1 MLDIFDILGPVMVG
15 PSSSHTC
22 APSRIGL
29 LARQFLPGR
38 LKKAMVAFA
47 KDGAYALMYK
57 GQRSDMGYVNG
68 LHGSF
73 ADTGRGHGT
82 DRALVAGLLG
92 MKPDDLG
99 IPQSF
104 EIAANQ
110 GLEFHFHTARLRD
123 AHPNTAVLT
132 VESADGRK
140 LELQAASTGGGRIRV
155 DRLDGVEV
163 SFTGIFNTLVVRHQ
177 DVAGELSRILNEL
190 SVSGVNIAN
199 MSLNR
204 DRRGGAALTVVE
216 TDQKIP
222 ADALER
228 IQALYGVLG
237 ATYYEKE
244 ED

>member
-1 MLDIFDILGPVMVG
+1 M
-15 PSSSHTC
+15 
-22 APSRIGL
+22 
-29 LARQFLPGR
+29 
-38 LKKAMVAFA
+38 
-47 KDGAYALMYK
+47 
-57 GQRSDMGYVNG
+57 
-68 LHGSF
+68 
-73 ADTGRGHGT
+73 
-82 DRALVAGLLG
+82 
-92 MKPDDLG
+92 
-99 IPQSF
+99 
-104 EIAANQ
+104 
-110 GLEFHFHTARLRD
+110 
-123 AHPNTAVLT
+123 
-132 VESADGRK
+132 
-140 LELQAASTGGGRIRV
+140 
-155 DRLDGVEV
+155 

-204 DRRGGAALTVVE
+204 DRRAGAALTVVE

>member
-15 PSSSHTC
+15 PSSSHT
-22 APSRIGL
+22 AGAVRIGRMARTL
-29 LARQFLPGR
+29 LGAEVAR
-38 LKKAMVAFA
+38 A
-47 KDGAYALMYK
+47 DI
-57 GQRSDMGYVNG
+57 G

-140 LELQAASTGGGRIRV
+140 LELQAASTG
-155 DRLDGVEV
+155 
-163 SFTGIFNTLVVRHQ
+163 
-177 DVAGELSRILNEL
+177 
-190 SVSGVNIAN
+190 SGVNIAN

>member
-1 MLDIFDILGPVMVG
+1 MKSIRDVYKIGKG
-15 PSSSHTC
+15 PSSSHTMGPER
-22 APSRIGL
+22 A
-29 LARQFLPGR
+29 ARLFLSKYPDAETYR
-38 LKKAMVAFA
+38 VVL
-47 KDGAYALMYK
+47 Y
-57 GQRSDMGYVNG
+57 
-68 LHGSF
+68 GSLSK
-73 ADTGRGHGT
+73 TGRGHGT

-92 MKPDDLG
+92 MQPDDDR
-99 IPQSF
+99 IPHSF
-104 EIAANQ
+104 SIAKEA
-110 GLEFHFHTARLRD
+110 GLHFKIGTTNLRG

>member
-15 PSSSHTC
+15 PSSSHT
-22 APSRIGL
+22 AGAVRIGRMARTL
-29 LARQFLPGR
+29 L
-38 LKKAMVAFA
+38 
-47 KDGAYALMYK
+47 GAEVVRA
-57 GQRSDMGYVNG
+57 DIG

-123 AHPNTAVLT
+123 AHPNTAV
-132 VESADGRK
+132 
-140 LELQAASTGGGRIRV
+140 LQAASTGGGRIRV

>member
-1 MLDIFDILGPVMVG
+1 M
-15 PSSSHTC
+15 
-22 APSRIGL
+22 
-29 LARQFLPGR
+29 
-38 LKKAMVAFA
+38 
-47 KDGAYALMYK
+47 
-57 GQRSDMGYVNG
+57 
-68 LHGSF
+68 
-73 ADTGRGHGT
+73 
-82 DRALVAGLLG
+82 
-92 MKPDDLG
+92 
-99 IPQSF
+99 
-104 EIAANQ
+104 
-110 GLEFHFHTARLRD
+110 
-123 AHPNTAVLT
+123 
-132 VESADGRK
+132 
-140 LELQAASTGGGRIRV
+140 

>member
-15 PSSSHTC
+15 PSSSHT
-22 APSRIGL
+22 AGAVRIGRMARTL
-29 LARQFLPGR
+29 LGAEVAR
-38 LKKAMVAFA
+38 A
-47 KDGAYALMYK
+47 DI
-57 GQRSDMGYVNG
+57 G

-99 IPQSF
+99 IPQ
-104 EIAANQ
+104 
-110 GLEFHFHTARLRD
+110 
-123 AHPNTAVLT
+123 
-132 VESADGRK
+132 
-140 LELQAASTGGGRIRV
+140 
-155 DRLDGVEV
+155 
-163 SFTGIFNTLVVRHQ
+163 
-177 DVAGELSRILNEL
+177 
-190 SVSGVNIAN
+190 
-199 MSLNR
+199 SLNR

>member
-1 MLDIFDILGPVMVG
+1 MLDIFDILGPIMIG
-15 PSSSHTC
+15 PSSSHT
-22 APSRIGL
+22 AGAVRIGRMARTL
-29 LARQFLPGR
+29 LGEKPV
-38 LKKAMVAFA
+38 KA
-47 KDGAYALMYK
+47 DI
-57 GQRSDMGYVNG
+57 G
-68 LHGSF
+68 LYGSF
-73 ADTGRGHGT
+73 AETGKGHGT
-82 DRALVAGLLG
+82 DRALVAGLVG
-92 MKPDDLG
+92 MRPDDLR
-99 IPQSF
+99 IPESF
-104 EIAANQ
+104 TVAAEE
-110 GLEFHFHTARLRD
+110 GLTFTIHPVELRE

-204 DRRGGAALTVVE
+204 DRRGGDALTVVE